1 MCPKPGITMF
11 VAVSEGEVTDL
22 RILSQ
27 QMERE
32 LLDLKQKNRELT
44 EKTQTASSLET
55 KVRLKK
61 KICVAKRK
69 GIFIFI

>member
-1 MCPKPGITMF
+1 MF

-32 LLDLKQKNRELT
+32 LLDLKQKNRGLA

-55 KVRLKK
+55 KVRLKN
-61 KICVAKRK
+61 
-69 GIFIFI
+69 